1 VILAAAVT
9 AAGAFPGAQM
19 RGTGGTPNNGEA
31 LVGRRAPGFARKA
44 MDGRTVDLKSYRGKV
59 VLLDFW
65 ATWCAP
71 CLVEM
76 PSFTRWQQQYG
87 PQGLAVI
94 GVSMDD
100 DQATARKA
108 IDKLKPGYAIVMGDA
123 KLGTLYGGVM
133 GLPLIF
139 LIDSDGV
146 VRARF
151 QGETDPKTIESALE
165 RLLKRR

>member
-1 VILAAAVT
+1 MSVAAQALNH
-9 AAGAFPGAQM
+9 GQ
-19 RGTGGTPNNGEA
+19 A
-31 LVGRRAPGFARKA
+31 LVNQPAPEFARKA
-44 MDGRTVDLKSYRGKV
+44 MDGSAVDLKSYRGKI

-76 PSFTRWQQQYG
+76 PTFTKWQQEYG
-87 PQGLAVI
+87 PQGFAVI

-100 DQATARKA
+100 DEATARKA
-108 IDKLKPGYAIVMGDA
+108 VARLKPGYAIVMGDA

-139 LIDSDGV
+139 LIDANGV

-151 QGETDPKTIESALE
+151 QGETDAGTIESALE
-165 RLLKRR
+165 RLLKRP

>member
-1 VILAAAVT
+1 M
-9 AAGAFPGAQM
+9 GARAQAL
-19 RGTGGTPNNGEA
+19 NNGQA
-31 LVGRRAPGFARKA
+31 LLNRRAPEFARKA
-44 MDGRTVDLKSYRGKV
+44 LDSHTVDLKSYRGKI

-76 PSFTRWQQQYG
+76 PALARWQQQYG

-100 DQATARKA
+100 DDATARKA
-108 IDKLKPGYAIVMGDA
+108 VDRLKPGYAIVMGDA
-123 KLGTLYGGVM
+123 KLGMLYGGVM

-139 LIDSDGV
+139 LIDADGV

-151 QGETDPKTIESALE
+151 QGETDPKAIESALE
-165 RLLKRR
+165 RRLSRR

>member
-1 VILAAAVT
+1 MHAPEFA
-9 AAGAFPGAQM
+9 
-19 RGTGGTPNNGEA
+19 REA
-31 LVGRRAPGFARKA
+31 L
-44 MDGRTVDLKSYRGKV
+44 DGRTVDLKSYRGKI

-76 PSFTRWQQQYG
+76 PTFARWEKEYG
-87 PQGLAVI
+87 PQRLTVI

-100 DQATARKA
+100 DAATARKA
-108 IDKLKPGYAIVMGDA
+108 VDKLKPGYVIVMGDA

-139 LIDSDGV
+139 LIDADGV
-146 VRARF
+146 VCARF
-151 QGETDPKTIESALE
+151 QSETDPKAIEGALE
-165 RLLKRR
+165 RLLKRQ

>member
-1 VILAAAVT
+1 MAGGA

-19 RGTGGTPNNGEA
+19 RGSGATPNSEEA
-31 LVGRRAPGFARKA
+31 IVNKRAPEFARKA
-44 MDGRTVDLKSYRGKV
+44 MDGGTVDLKSYRGRI

-76 PSFTRWQQQYG
+76 PDFAKWQQEYG
-87 PQGLAVI
+87 GRGFAVI

-100 DQATARKA
+100 DEATARKA

-123 KLGTLYGGVM
+123 KLGRLYGGVM

-139 LIDSDGV
+139 LIDGDGV

-151 QGETDPKTIESALE
+151 QGETDSKTIEGVLE